1 MTEII
6 TFSITKELREKVDRQ
21 RGDIARSKFISRLLE
36 DALRKYMKENQFP
49 TMTGQSLARP
59 GQSVGEKSTQGSEP
73 TDG

>member
-1 MTEII
+1 MLGTQDSCKLVIPG
-6 TFSITKELREKVDRQ
+6 TNPK
-21 RGDIARSKFISRLLE
+21 
-36 DALRKYMKENQFP
+36 NQDSLDGRFASLQLSP